1 MKIKIIILSWLLL
14 APSISFSQ
22 EIFSINGIIGYNLY
36 HSDNSLPITRDEDF
50 TNTFGLAVGYKF
62 DLSEEFGLKIEGG
75 YLSTIVKNVISETYT
90 VEFGTPLEINIDI
103 IQYSFPIDITVTR
116 KLFTLF
122 EYGLGVSV
130 EGINREVKLNK
141 NYEPNL
147 FEDKLNMLSIGGN
160 AIFGLSY
167 QIPSIEKFSIVAN
180 IKLRYLFSVWEN
192 DKGRDLNNYN
202 HKFFQGN
209 ISVGLGYKL

>member
-1 MKIKIIILSWLLL
+1 MKIRLIVLYCFLLI
-14 APSISFSQ
+14 PSITFSQ
-22 EIFSINGIIGYNLY
+22 GILSINGILGYNLY

-50 TNTFGLAVGYKF
+50 KNTYGFVVGYKF
-62 DLSEEFGLKIEGG
+62 DLNTEFALKIEGG
-75 YLSTIVKNVISETYT
+75 YLSTNAKNVISETYT

-122 EYGLGVSV
+122 EYGLGLSV

-167 QIPSIEKFSIVAN
+167 NIPSIEKFSIVAN
-180 IKLRYLFSVWEN
+180 IKLRYLFSVWGN